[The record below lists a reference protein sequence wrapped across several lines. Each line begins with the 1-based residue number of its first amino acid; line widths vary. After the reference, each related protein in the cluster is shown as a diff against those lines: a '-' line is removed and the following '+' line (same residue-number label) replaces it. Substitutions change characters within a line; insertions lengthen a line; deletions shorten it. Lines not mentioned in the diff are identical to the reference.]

1 VTSFQLQVRRQE
13 AESRAAT
20 RSLLRGAV
28 GGRVARNIID
38 TFSTGLM
45 GVGGGGVGRAFGR
58 HAHKVTDSIAA
69 TLDDPGL
76 DALMIARAYHIS
88 VRSLQALLQPTGS
101 VGGG

>member
-28 GGRVARNIID
+28 GGRVAQNIID

-45 GVGGGGVGRAFGR
+45 GVGRRESPGRSAGMLT
-58 HAHKVTDSIAA
+58 KVTDSIAA

-76 DALMIARAYHIS
+76 DTLMIARAYHMS